1 MTGMHLINILVFA
14 PYLSAEAKYI
24 IMTDLIDLLPPS
36 ERLYEVFKEFIGR
49 LEEEHARKEKRLDR
63 CFEEHRRR
71 IHRAHL
77 KIQSSYKSIFE
88 ELMEQVKEDRDIP
101 LVEFMERAMRAKD
114 RGIYEKVV
122 RTVLPSI
129 DSVEKEGGHLEIACK
144 RHEAA
149 RIGGSCLYPGDKYFS
164 FFDEFMDGFDDSVYF
179 RVATEDK
186 DAYKAREKKEEE
198 LLRVFLDS
206 KYDTKA
212 FAAGVRVDIEDLLS
226 RGAGSVPDIL
236 QPKNEPSDTGE

>member
-1 MTGMHLINILVFA
+1 
-14 PYLSAEAKYI
+14 
-24 IMTDLIDLLPPS
+24 MTDLLDLLPPAQ
-36 ERLYEVFKEFIGR
+36 RLQEVFKEFIGR
-49 LEEEHARKEKRLDR
+49 LEEEHVRKEKRLDR

-88 ELMEQVKEDRDIP
+88 KMIEEVEEDKDIP
-101 LVEFMERAMRAKD
+101 LVEFMERAMRAED
-114 RGIYEKVV
+114 RGLYEKVV

-164 FFDEFMDGFDDSVYF
+164 FFDEFMDGFDDSVFYH
-179 RVATEDK
+179 VGTEDK
-186 DAYKAREKKEEE
+186 DAHAEREKKEDE
-198 LLRVFLDS
+198 LLRIFLNS
-206 KYDTKA
+206 KYDTKG
-212 FAAGVRVDIEDLLS
+212 FAAGVRVDIEDLLA
-226 RGAGSVPDIL
+226 RGAISVPEVL
-236 QPKNEPSDTGE
+236 KSSETP